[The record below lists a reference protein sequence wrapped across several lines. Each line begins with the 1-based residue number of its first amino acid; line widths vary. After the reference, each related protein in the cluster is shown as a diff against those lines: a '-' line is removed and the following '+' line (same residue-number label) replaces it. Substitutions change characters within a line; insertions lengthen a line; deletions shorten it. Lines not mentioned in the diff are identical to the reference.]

1 MTISNQ
7 ISDTKIFSVAVE
19 SRRASHLPSS
29 SSVAIEDSRL
39 LEAVK
44 VEPPEYSSN
53 FAIVS
58 PKPADLQTA
67 ETRELTPCSSEEQGD
82 LISLSNESV
91 DMLSEAISS
100 VVEPLKTA
108 QHNEVS
114 TLVVEDE
121 DHEEDDE
128 DEFFISEKKS
138 IEDSPSPE
146 PSRAAWDSFLQGSQK
161 TSVTIM
167 KDIEH
172 AQKKYS
178 DDIGEADKQQCL
190 SSYHHRNNH
199 RSLMDSSEDEVP
211 LPSARRLHRRK
222 KKGSNER
229 AKETEGWSFEDD
241 DLDFHKLLSEMEE
254 GHSSS
259 QTLNPSSSSCLDNLL
274 KSRPDPGGEEDSASE
289 KVSLDEVFKFDS
301 ETRKEEASV
310 FHLGGGGIAPA
321 SLEIGASSNYDS
333 TEDTTGTTSG
343 GAGSSSAFVGGS
355 TSESSVGNSPNVK
368 KGKKRNK
375 KKRGGR

>member
-1 MTISNQ
+1 
-7 ISDTKIFSVAVE
+7 
-19 SRRASHLPSS
+19 
-29 SSVAIEDSRL
+29 
-39 LEAVK
+39 
-44 VEPPEYSSN
+44 
-53 FAIVS
+53 
-58 PKPADLQTA
+58 
-67 ETRELTPCSSEEQGD
+67 
-82 LISLSNESV
+82 
-91 DMLSEAISS
+91 MLSEAISS

-199 RSLMDSSEDEVP
+199 RSLMDSSEDEVLCP
-211 LPSARRLHRRK
+211 L
-222 KKGSNER
+222 
-229 AKETEGWSFEDD
+229 
-241 DLDFHKLLSEMEE
+241 LD
-254 GHSSS
+254 
-259 QTLNPSSSSCLDNLL
+259 
-274 KSRPDPGGEEDSASE
+274 
-289 KVSLDEVFKFDS
+289 VY
-301 ETRKEEASV
+301 
-310 FHLGGGGIAPA
+310 I
-321 SLEIGASSNYDS
+321 
-333 TEDTTGTTSG
+333 
-343 GAGSSSAFVGGS
+343 
-355 TSESSVGNSPNVK
+355 
-368 KGKKRNK
+368 
-375 KKRGGR
+375 